1 MGIITFTRYNIP
13 VTNEASASMRPGEP
27 APVRLMNTIWADTAG
42 VHDDLTT
49 PSALHDWLVA
59 VDRRYA
65 TDASEGPGPEELAE
79 AKLLR
84 DSLRRLAA
92 FATDDPRPAAQ
103 SPVDS
108 VDDAV
113 AAVNRAITHSPHAQL
128 VVRGGRL
135 HRDRPAPISPTRVA
149 LAELAQDATAM
160 FTDPGATEL
169 RACQA
174 PGCVFYF
181 VRSNPRRRWCSETCG
196 NRARAARH
204 YGRIRTARERTERGD
219 SVQPTGNDLFE
230 DLRAA
235 GGN

>member
-1 MGIITFTRYNIP
+1 
-13 VTNEASASMRPGEP
+13 VTNETPVSVLPGET

-49 PSALHDWLVA
+49 PTALHDWLIT
-59 VDRRYA
+59 VDHRYA
-65 TDASEGPGPEELAE
+65 ADAVGEPRPDELAE

-92 FATDDPRPAAQ
+92 FSTEDPRPAAQ

-113 AAVNRAITHSPHAQL
+113 AAVNQAITQLPHAQL

-135 HRDRPAPISPTRVA
+135 NRDRSAPTSPTRIA
-149 LAELAQDATAM
+149 LAELAHDSMDMLTGS
-160 FTDPGATEL
+160 GATKL
-169 RACQA
+169 RACLA
-174 PGCVFYF
+174 PGCVRYF
-181 VRSNPRRRWCSETCG
+181 VRSHPRREWCSETCG

-204 YGRIRTARERTERGD
+204 YRRIRAARCQ
-219 SVQPTGNDLFE
+219 S
-230 DLRAA
+230 
-235 GGN
+235 